1 MEWVEHLKLKCFVCT
16 EELQIIDG
24 VSIMIFGH
32 LKCIQIPLEI
42 YIRVSKSGLKKDRT
56 TGPKITFLN
65 RLVIIIKP
73 GLYTIKVSVI
83 TVVILIR

>member
-1 MEWVEHLKLKCFVCT
+1 
-16 EELQIIDG
+16 
-24 VSIMIFGH
+24 MIFGH

-65 RLVIIIKP
+65 RLVIIIKS
-73 GLYTIKVSVI
+73 GLHYQSFCDHSSNFDKVNSK
-83 TVVILIR
+83 LQ